1 MSDPVDNTQST
12 QAQADDQ
19 ATDQSQTPRQSGDK
33 VDYKDI
39 KNLQRYITPTGKI
52 DSRRRGVTSKQQKKI
67 ADAIKRARHLAL
79 LPYVVNQ

>member
-1 MSDPVDNTQST
+1 M
-12 QAQADDQ
+12 
-19 ATDQSQTPRQSGDK
+19 
-33 VDYKDI
+33 

>member
-1 MSDPVDNTQST
+1 MSDQVDNTQVQVDDQVSD
-12 QAQADDQ
+12 QAQIA
-19 ATDQSQTPRQSGDK
+19 RQSGDK

-52 DSRRRGVTSKQQKKI
+52 DTRRRGVTSKQQKKI